1 MKELMLRKERNLIDV
16 GRKPILAIDKIS
28 QPIMDKL
35 KDAVELQSFPYFE
48 ENMVDKQSLNQQ
60 IAFVKQQIFDLK
72 LDQINLAET
81 ISDQRDLLG
90 DFKNETIDL
99 CQRQE
104 QIQIRKNTMH
114 SKMELITGEFIENT
128 AQLRKRLRE
137 TTKEVI
143 ELKTIRDK
151 RRDDF
156 AFLMSVRGQGPF
168 KYESAIMA
176 EVKKMEKLVS
186 QYEKIHIDLYGF
198 GTLLGVLYSEFQ
210 ENAP

>member
-1 MKELMLRKERNLIDV
+1 MREMKELMLGKERNLIDV

-114 SKMELITGEFIENT
+114 SKMELITGEFIEN
-128 AQLRKRLRE
+128 AAWLRKRLRD

-156 AFLMSVRGQGPF
+156 AFLMSVRGQGQF

-176 EVKKMEKLVS
+176 EVKKMEKLV
-186 QYEKIHIDLYGF
+186 
-198 GTLLGVLYSEFQ
+198 
-210 ENAP
+210 A